1 MSNRT
6 YVAVLFAAVAIATT
20 STAFAG
26 HGFVPN
32 NTEEG
37 GRWHFGPSTVSREQ
51 VRSEV
56 QAALRSGE
64 LATTGGEAMSQR
76 PRRETSQSSK
86 TREQVKQ
93 EAREWRANPVT
104 ANGYREVN
112 GDHGW
117 EYVGPQGTVSSTT
130 REQVQQDLRAWRADP
145 ARR

>member
-6 YVAVLFAAVAIATT
+6 YVAVLFASVVFATT

-51 VRSEV
+51 VRSDN

-64 LATTGGEAMSQR
+64 LATTGGEAMSQM
-76 PRRETSQSSK
+76 PRRDTLQSGK

-117 EYVGPQGTVSSTT
+117 EYVGPRGIASNKTGQRVPDTLGT
-130 REQVQQDLRAWRADP
+130 RRADSQ
-145 ARR
+145 RQ

>member
-26 HGFVPN
+26 HGFIPN

-51 VRSEV
+51 VRNEV

-64 LATTGGEAMSQR
+64 LATSGGEAMSQR
-76 PRRETSQSSK
+76 PRRDTLRSSK

-104 ANGYREVN
+104 ADGYREVN

-117 EYVGPQGTVSSTT
+117 EYVGPQGAVSNMA
-130 REQVQQDLRAWRADP
+130 RQQVQEDLRARRADP